1 MCRGRRFDAPFYK
14 IIPQKEKEINK
25 MILETKNKTIKLVLK
40 TRKIVDIT
48 NTLKNKNF
56 EDAYFKALQDNDLN
70 ALSKIIYTLAED
82 NEGKHSFNSS
92 EEVYEFLDD
101 YRKEKGKSYEDIFK
115 ELTEVINEE
124 GFFIKKRSKKELA
137 EMISNPLSGTN
148 MNELIQKSAEKA
160 ISKIAEEQFQG
171 FKV

>member
-1 MCRGRRFDAPFYK
+1 
-14 IIPQKEKEINK
+14 
-25 MILETKNKTIKLVLK
+25 MILETKNKTIELVLK
-40 TRKIVDIT
+40 TKKIVEIA

-56 EDAYFKALQDNDLN
+56 EDVYFKAIQNNDLDS
-70 ALSKIIYTLAED
+70 LSKIIYILAED
-82 NEGKHSFNSS
+82 NEGKHPFSNSS
-92 EEVYEFLDD
+92 EVYDFIDD
-101 YRKEKGKSYEDIFK
+101 YKKEKGKTYADIFE

-124 GFFIKKRSKKELA
+124 GFFTKKMNKKQLT

-148 MNELIQKSAEKA
+148 MNELVQKSAEKA